1 MNFEKAICGRS
12 QLTSLAFIILVY
24 EFTHEQI
31 LTKYKT
37 DSSVKAMVDKMDWV
51 IMPVL
56 NVDGYEYTF
65 NRVSMCSRWMMHL
78 SFIIKDRIPLKYNKP
93 VLADMRSFFF
103 DQLPNIMR

>member
-1 MNFEKAICGRS
+1 MNFAKAICGRS

-51 IMPVL
+51 IMPVF

-65 NRVSMCSRWMMHL
+65 NRVSMCSDCSRALNDAFVFYHQ
-78 SFIIKDRIPLKYNKP
+78 
-93 VLADMRSFFF
+93 RSN
-103 DQLPNIMR
+103 PAKI